1 MAKYYE
7 VTVARSGKDGKTNW
21 RRIGTAFDA
30 KNGEGMNVELDALP
44 LSDSEGKCRFIIR
57 PPLEKTDQPQK
68 SQNSAPLNQQLNDDI
83 PWLA

>member
-7 VTVARSGKDGKTNW
+7 VSIARKGNDGKQYW

-30 KNGEGMNVELDALP
+30 KTGEGMNVELDALP
-44 LSDSEGKCRFIIR
+44 LTDQEGKCRFIIR
-57 PPLEKTDQPQK
+57 PPLEK
-68 SQNSAPLNQQLNDDI
+68 NAASAQAPKVEELNDEI